1 MVLFID
7 LIVAIKQSYYTSLV
21 TTSGRVGFW
30 VATHRSSVVLSVDL
44 NAKTTTSSSLTHS
57 LLRLTS

>member
-44 NAKTTTSSSLTHS
+44 NAKTTTSS
-57 LLRLTS
+57 